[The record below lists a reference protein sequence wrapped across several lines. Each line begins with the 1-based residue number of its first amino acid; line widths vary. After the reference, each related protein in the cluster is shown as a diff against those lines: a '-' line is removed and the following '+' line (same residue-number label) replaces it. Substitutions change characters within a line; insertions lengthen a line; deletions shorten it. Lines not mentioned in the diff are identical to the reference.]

1 MVQLQGKTLRVS
13 YIIANIMTANNI
25 QHGEITIP
33 SHPATPIHY
42 SYVPGSGRLKNG
54 LGPLIIFLSGL
65 NDPRKIWTPV
75 LRAIN
80 KDNGA
85 PDIFQLPMLL
95 YDRFGSG
102 ETGKKDISKTHDAM
116 AAANDLRELI
126 ASVAEKHLKIKPN
139 EINSLPIIFVG
150 HSFGGVIAELYAKQY
165 PRTVLALLLLDPSPT
180 DTDGESWFPDPDA
193 PDFKSE
199 TLPEGITADMLR
211 KARAQQRASPYN
223 PNSPNKEGIKWNNLS
238 NYIPEV
244 GKPKLLGPWENSPL
258 LTIMGHDP
266 LPYAGQVKK
275 VITSTSEPWDIFA
288 DAD

>member
-1 MVQLQGKTLRVS
+1 
-13 YIIANIMTANNI
+13 
-25 QHGEITIP
+25 
-33 SHPATPIHY
+33 
-42 SYVPGSGRLKNG
+42 
-54 LGPLIIFLSGL
+54 
-65 NDPRKIWTPV
+65 
-75 LRAIN
+75 
-80 KDNGA
+80 
-85 PDIFQLPMLL
+85 MLL

-126 ASVAEKHLKIKPN
+126 ASVTEKHLKIKPN

-165 PRTVLALLLLDPSPT
+165 PRTVVALLLLDPSPT
-180 DTDGESWFPDPDA
+180 DTDGESWFPDPNA
-193 PDFKSE
+193 SDFKSE
-199 TLPEGITADMLR
+199 TLPDGITADMLR

-244 GKPKLLGPWENSPL
+244 GKPQLLGPWENSPL

-275 VITSTSEPWDIFA
+275 VIASISER
-288 DAD
+288 